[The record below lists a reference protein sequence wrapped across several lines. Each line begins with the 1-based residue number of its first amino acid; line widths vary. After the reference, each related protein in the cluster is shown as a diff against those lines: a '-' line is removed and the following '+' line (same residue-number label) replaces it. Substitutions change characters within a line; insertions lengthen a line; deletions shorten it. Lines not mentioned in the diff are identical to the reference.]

1 MLPYILFILLTFC
14 LSVLYDG
21 QAEYTRTKKVWYI
34 IVGIY
39 LVLLAGFRNGVGGD
53 TQLYMASFEYVPS
66 TWGELNEF
74 ISDEL
79 TESGYMPGWS
89 VLVFLCKRWFDSFY
103 AVQFIQ
109 ALIVN
114 IGVLYLFRQYTTH
127 IFLCTLLYG
136 VSYVFFLF
144 NMEVMREAIAVVL
157 CGIGMHSYLRG
168 DKWKF
173 YLLVGISILFHL
185 SALVVLL
192 FPIVR
197 FKQINIKT
205 MVLAF
210 FAALFLYLLSDVIV
224 NYLPSLLGSRVD
236 RTAEKIFLYS
246 DVTLNLFG
254 FMENTIRYLGIYAGI
269 VFFAQWSLG
278 EDEQRQKDYAKYMSF
293 YLLITILIC
302 GFIGF
307 SRFRNYTLIFF
318 LIMLTEFIYH
328 YKSQLYTNAIIKL
341 IVLAGFVFYT
351 GQYYMTYYPGCK
363 GYKYEFYYPYT
374 SILDENVDTSKREDM
389 HGEANVKVDYSREK
403 NQ

>member
-14 LSVLYDG
+14 LSLRFDG

-53 TQLYMASFEYVPS
+53 TQLYMQDFEYVPS

-74 ISDEL
+74 VTDSL

-89 VLVFLCKRWFDSFY
+89 ILVFLCKRWFDSFY
-103 AVQFIQ
+103 AVQLAQ

-114 IGVLYLFRQYTTH
+114 IGILYLFRQYTTH

-168 DKWKF
+168 EKWKF
-173 YLLVGISILFHL
+173 YLLVGISILFHI
-185 SALVVLL
+185 SALVALL
-192 FPIVR
+192 FPFVR
-197 FKQINIKT
+197 LKQINIKT
-205 MVLAF
+205 MIMAF
-210 FAALFLYLLSDVIV
+210 FAALLLFLLSDVIV
-224 NYLPSLLGSRVD
+224 NYLPSLLESSVNRIV
-236 RTAEKIFLYS
+236 EKIFLYS
-246 DVTLNLFG
+246 EITLNLFG
-254 FMENTIRYLGIYAGI
+254 FLENAFRYLIINAGI
-269 VFFAQWSLG
+269 VFFAQWSIG
-278 EDEQRQKDYAKYMSF
+278 EDEQRQKDYTKYMSF
-293 YLLITILIC
+293 YLIITVLIC

-351 GQYYMTYYPGCK
+351 SRYYMTYYPGSH

-374 SILDENVDTSKREDM
+374 SMFEEDVDNSKREDM
-389 HGEANVKVDYSREK
+389 HEESFDNNTFSRKK
-403 NQ
+403 N

>member
-1 MLPYILFILLTFC
+1 MLPYVLFILLTFG
-14 LSVLYDG
+14 LSVFYDG

-34 IVGIY
+34 FVGIY

-53 TQLYMASFEYVPS
+53 TQLYMSAFDDVPS
-66 TWGELNEF
+66 SWGELNEF

-79 TESGYMPGWS
+79 LDSGYMPGWS
-89 VLVFLCKRWFDSFY
+89 ILVFLCKRWFDSFY
-103 AVQFIQ
+103 AVQLIQ

-114 IGVLYLFRQYTTH
+114 IGILYLFRQYTTH

-144 NMEVMREAIAVVL
+144 NMEVMREAISVVL
-157 CGIGMHSYLRG
+157 CGIGMHNYLRG

-173 YLLVGISILFHL
+173 YVLVGISILFHI
-185 SALVVLL
+185 SALIVLL
-192 FPIVR
+192 FPLVR
-197 FKQINIKT
+197 LKKINIQI
-205 MVLAF
+205 MILAF
-210 FAALFLYLLSDVIV
+210 IASLFLFLLSDVVV
-224 NYLPSLLGSRVD
+224 NYLPSLLGTQANSIV
-236 RTAEKIFLYS
+236 EKIFMYS
-246 DVTLNLFG
+246 DITLNLFG
-254 FMENTIRYLGIYAGI
+254 FIENTILYLVINAGI
-269 VFFAQWSLG
+269 VFFAQSSLG

-293 YLLITILIC
+293 YLIITILIC

-341 IVLAGFVFYT
+341 FVLAGFVFYT
-351 GQYYMTYYPGCK
+351 GQYYTTYYPGSH

-374 SILDENVDTSKREDM
+374 SILDENIDTSKREDM
-389 HGEANVKVDYSREK
+389 HEEADVKVDYSRQK
-403 NQ
+403 N

>member
-1 MLPYILFILLTFC
+1 MPPYILFILLTFC
-14 LSVLYDG
+14 LSLRFDG

-34 IVGIY
+34 IVGVY

-53 TQLYMASFEYVPS
+53 TQLYMQDFEYVPS

-89 VLVFLCKRWFDSFY
+89 ILVFLCKRWFDSFY
-103 AVQFIQ
+103 AVQLAQ

-114 IGVLYLFRQYTTH
+114 IGILYLFRQYTTH
-127 IFLCTLLYG
+127 IFLCVLLYG
-136 VSYVFFLF
+136 ISNTFFLF
-144 NMEVMREAIAVVL
+144 NTEVMREAIAVVL

-168 DKWKF
+168 EKWKF
-173 YLLVGISILFHL
+173 YLLVGISILFHI
-185 SALVVLL
+185 SALVALL
-192 FPIVR
+192 FPFVR

-205 MVLAF
+205 MIMAF
-210 FAALFLYLLSDVIV
+210 LAALFLYLLSDVVV
-224 NYLPSLLGSRVD
+224 NYLPSLLGTQANRIV
-236 RTAEKIFLYS
+236 EKIFKYS
-246 DVTLNLFG
+246 DITLNLFG
-254 FMENTIRYLGIYAGI
+254 FIENTIRYLVINAGI
-269 VFFAQWSLG
+269 VFFAQWSIG
-278 EDEQRQKDYAKYMSF
+278 EDEQRQKDYTKYMSF
-293 YLLITILIC
+293 YLIITVLIC

-341 IVLAGFVFYT
+341 IVLAGFVFNT
-351 GQYYMTYYPGCK
+351 CQYYMTYYPGCN
-363 GYKYEFYYPYT
+363 GYKYEFFYPYT

-389 HGEANVKVDYSREK
+389 HGEANAQTIYSRTK
-403 NQ
+403 N

>member
-1 MLPYILFILLTFC
+1 MLLYILFILLTFG
-14 LSVLYDG
+14 LSVFYDG

-103 AVQFIQ
+103 AVQLAQ

-114 IGVLYLFRQYTTH
+114 IGILYLFRQYTTH

-168 DKWKF
+168 NKWKF
-173 YLLVGISILFHL
+173 YLLVAISILFHI

-192 FPIVR
+192 FPFVR
-197 FKQINIKT
+197 FKQINFKT

-210 FAALFLYLLSDVIV
+210 VAALSLFLLSDVVV
-224 NYLPSLLGSRVD
+224 NYLPSMLGTAAN
-236 RTAEKIFLYS
+236 RTIEKIFLYS
-246 DVTLNLFG
+246 EITLNLFG
-254 FMENTIRYLGIYAGI
+254 FLENAIRYLVINAGI
-269 VFFAQWSLG
+269 VFFAQWSIG
-278 EDEQRQKDYAKYMSF
+278 EDEQRQKDYTKYMSF
-293 YLLITILIC
+293 YLIITILIC

-307 SRFRNYTLIFF
+307 TRFRNYTMIFF

-328 YKSQLYTNAIIKL
+328 YKSQLYTNAIFKL
-341 IVLAGFVFYT
+341 IVLAGFVFYS
-351 GQYYMTYYPGCK
+351 GRYYTTYYPGCN

-374 SILDENVDTSKREDM
+374 SILDENIDTSKREDM
-389 HGEANVKVDYSREK
+389 HEEANVKVDYSRQK
-403 NQ
+403 N

>member
-1 MLPYILFILLTFC
+1 MLPYILVILLTFC
-14 LSVLYDG
+14 LSLRFDG

-53 TQLYMASFEYVPS
+53 TQLYMQDFEYVPS

-79 TESGYMPGWS
+79 TESGHMPGWS

-103 AVQFIQ
+103 AVQLAQ

-114 IGVLYLFRQYTTH
+114 IGILYLFRQYTTH

-157 CGIGMHSYLRG
+157 CGIGMHNYLRG
-168 DKWKF
+168 EKWKF
-173 YLLVGISILFHL
+173 YLLVGISILFHI
-185 SALVVLL
+185 SALVALL
-192 FPIVR
+192 FPFVR
-197 FKQINIKT
+197 LKQINIKT
-205 MVLAF
+205 MIMAF
-210 FAALFLYLLSDVIV
+210 FAALLLFLLSDVIV
-224 NYLPSLLGSRVD
+224 NYLPSLLGSSVNRIV
-236 RTAEKIFLYS
+236 EKIFLYS
-246 DVTLNLFG
+246 EITLNLFG
-254 FMENTIRYLGIYAGI
+254 FLENAFRYLIINAGI
-269 VFFAQWSLG
+269 VFFAQWSIG
-278 EDEQRQKDYAKYMSF
+278 EDEQRQKDYTKYMSF
-293 YLLITILIC
+293 YLIITVLIC

-351 GQYYMTYYPGCK
+351 SRYYMTYYPGSH

-389 HGEANVKVDYSREK
+389 HEESFDNNTFSRKK
-403 NQ
+403 N

>member
-14 LSVLYDG
+14 LSLRFDG

-53 TQLYMASFEYVPS
+53 TQLYMQDFEYVPS

-89 VLVFLCKRWFDSFY
+89 ILVFLCKRWFDSFY
-103 AVQFIQ
+103 AVQLAQ

-114 IGVLYLFRQYTTH
+114 IGILYLFRQYTTH

-157 CGIGMHSYLRG
+157 CGIGMHNYLRG
-168 DKWKF
+168 EKWKF
-173 YLLVGISILFHL
+173 YLLVGISILFHI
-185 SALVVLL
+185 SALVALL
-192 FPIVR
+192 FPFVR
-197 FKQINIKT
+197 LKQINIKT
-205 MVLAF
+205 MIMAF
-210 FAALFLYLLSDVIV
+210 FAALLLFLLSDVIV
-224 NYLPSLLGSRVD
+224 NYLPSLLGSSVNRIV
-236 RTAEKIFLYS
+236 EKIFLYS

-254 FMENTIRYLGIYAGI
+254 FLENAIRYLVINAGI
-269 VFFAQWSLG
+269 VFFAQWSIG
-278 EDEQRQKDYAKYMSF
+278 EDEQRQKDYIKYMSF
-293 YLLITILIC
+293 YLIITVLIC

-318 LIMLTEFIYH
+318 LIILTEFIYH

-351 GQYYMTYYPGCK
+351 SRYYMTYYPGSH

-374 SILDENVDTSKREDM
+374 SMFEEDVDNSKREDM
-389 HGEANVKVDYSREK
+389 HEESFDNNTFSRKK
-403 NQ
+403 N

>member
-14 LSVLYDG
+14 LSLRFDG

-34 IVGIY
+34 IVGVY

-53 TQLYMASFEYVPS
+53 TQLYMQDFEYVPS

-74 ISDEL
+74 IYDEL

-89 VLVFLCKRWFDSFY
+89 ILVFLCKRWFDSFY
-103 AVQFIQ
+103 AVQLAQ

-114 IGVLYLFRQYTTH
+114 IGILYLFRQYTTH

-168 DKWKF
+168 EKWKF
-173 YLLVGISILFHL
+173 YLLVGISILFHI
-185 SALVVLL
+185 SALVALL
-192 FPIVR
+192 FPFVR
-197 FKQINIKT
+197 LKQINIKT
-205 MVLAF
+205 MIMAF
-210 FAALFLYLLSDVIV
+210 FAALFLFLLSDVIV
-224 NYLPSLLGSRVD
+224 NYLPSLLESSVNRIV
-236 RTAEKIFLYS
+236 EKIFLYS
-246 DVTLNLFG
+246 EITLNLFG
-254 FMENTIRYLGIYAGI
+254 FLENAFRYLIINAGI
-269 VFFAQWSLG
+269 VFFAQWSIG
-278 EDEQRQKDYAKYMSF
+278 EDEQRQKDYSKYMSF
-293 YLLITILIC
+293 YLIITVLIC

-351 GQYYMTYYPGCK
+351 SRYYMTYYPGSH

-374 SILDENVDTSKREDM
+374 SMFEEDVDNSKREDM
-389 HGEANVKVDYSREK
+389 HEESFDNNTFSRKK
-403 NQ
+403 N

>member
-14 LSVLYDG
+14 LSLRFDG

-53 TQLYMASFEYVPS
+53 TQLYMQDFEYVPS

-89 VLVFLCKRWFDSFY
+89 ILVFLCKRWFDSFY
-103 AVQFIQ
+103 AVQLAQ

-114 IGVLYLFRQYTTH
+114 IGILYLFRQYTTH

-144 NMEVMREAIAVVL
+144 NMEVMREAISVVL
-157 CGIGMHSYLRG
+157 CGIGMHNYLRG
-168 DKWKF
+168 EKWKF
-173 YLLVGISILFHL
+173 YLLVGISILFHI
-185 SALVVLL
+185 SALVALL
-192 FPIVR
+192 FPFVR
-197 FKQINIKT
+197 LKQINIKT
-205 MVLAF
+205 MIMAF
-210 FAALFLYLLSDVIV
+210 FAALLLFLLSDVIV
-224 NYLPSLLGSRVD
+224 NYLPSLLGSSVNRIV
-236 RTAEKIFLYS
+236 EKIFLYS
-246 DVTLNLFG
+246 EITLNLFG
-254 FMENTIRYLGIYAGI
+254 FLENAIRYLIINAGI
-269 VFFAQWSLG
+269 VFFAQWSIG
-278 EDEQRQKDYAKYMSF
+278 EDEQRQKDYIKYMSF
-293 YLLITILIC
+293 YLIITVLIC

-351 GQYYMTYYPGCK
+351 SRYYMTYYPGSH

-389 HGEANVKVDYSREK
+389 HSEANVKVDYSRQK
-403 NQ
+403 N

>member
-14 LSVLYDG
+14 LSLRFDG

-34 IVGIY
+34 IVGVY

-53 TQLYMASFEYVPS
+53 TQLYMQDFEYVPS

-89 VLVFLCKRWFDSFY
+89 ILVFLCKRWFDSFY
-103 AVQFIQ
+103 AVQLAQ

-114 IGVLYLFRQYTTH
+114 IGILYLFRQYTTH

-168 DKWKF
+168 EKWKF
-173 YLLVGISILFHL
+173 YLLVGISILFHI
-185 SALVVLL
+185 SALVALL
-192 FPIVR
+192 FPFVR
-197 FKQINIKT
+197 LKQINIKT
-205 MVLAF
+205 MIMAF
-210 FAALFLYLLSDVIV
+210 FAALLLFLLSDVIV
-224 NYLPSLLGSRVD
+224 NYLPSLLGSSVNRIV
-236 RTAEKIFLYS
+236 EKIFLYS

-254 FMENTIRYLGIYAGI
+254 FLENAIRYLVINAGI
-269 VFFAQWSLG
+269 VFFAQWSIG
-278 EDEQRQKDYAKYMSF
+278 EDEQRQKDYIKYMSF
-293 YLLITILIC
+293 YLIITVLIC

-351 GQYYMTYYPGCK
+351 SRYYMTYYPGSH

-389 HGEANVKVDYSREK
+389 HEESFDNNTFSRKK
-403 NQ
+403 N

>member
-14 LSVLYDG
+14 LSLRFDG

-34 IVGIY
+34 IVGVY

-53 TQLYMASFEYVPS
+53 TQLYMQDFEYVPS

-89 VLVFLCKRWFDSFY
+89 ILVFLCKRWFDSFY
-103 AVQFIQ
+103 AVQLAQ

-114 IGVLYLFRQYTTH
+114 IGILYLFRQYTTH

-168 DKWKF
+168 EKWKF
-173 YLLVGISILFHL
+173 YLLVGISILFHI
-185 SALVVLL
+185 SALVALL
-192 FPIVR
+192 FPFVR
-197 FKQINIKT
+197 LKQINIKT
-205 MVLAF
+205 MIMAF
-210 FAALFLYLLSDVIV
+210 FAALLLFLLSDVIV
-224 NYLPSLLGSRVD
+224 NYLPSLLESSVNRIV
-236 RTAEKIFLYS
+236 EKIFLYS
-246 DVTLNLFG
+246 EITLNLFG
-254 FMENTIRYLGIYAGI
+254 FLENAFRYLIINAGI
-269 VFFAQWSLG
+269 VFFAQWSIG
-278 EDEQRQKDYAKYMSF
+278 EDEQRQKDYIKYMSF
-293 YLLITILIC
+293 YLIITVLIC

-351 GQYYMTYYPGCK
+351 SRYYMTYYPGSH

-389 HGEANVKVDYSREK
+389 HEESFDNNTFSRKK
-403 NQ
+403 N

>member
-21 QAEYTRTKKVWYI
+21 QAEYTRTKKAWYI

-39 LVLLAGFRNGVGGD
+39 LVLLAGLRNGVGGD
-53 TQLYMASFEYVPS
+53 TQLYMADFEYVPS
-66 TWGELNEF
+66 AWGELNEF
-74 ISDEL
+74 VTDSL

-89 VLVFLCKRWFDSFY
+89 ILVFLCKRWFDSFY
-103 AVQFIQ
+103 AVQLVQ

-114 IGVLYLFRQYTTH
+114 IGILYLFRQYTTH

-136 VSYVFFLF
+136 ISYVFFLF

-157 CGIGMHSYLRG
+157 CGIGMHCYLRG
-168 DKWKF
+168 EKWKF
-173 YLLVGISILFHL
+173 YLLVGISILFHI

-192 FPIVR
+192 FPFVR
-197 FKQINIKT
+197 FKQINTKT
-205 MVLAF
+205 MIMAF
-210 FAALFLYLLSDVIV
+210 FAALFLFLLSDVVV
-224 NYLPSLLGSRVD
+224 NYLPSLLGSTIN
-236 RTAEKIFLYS
+236 RTVEKIFLYS
-246 DVTLNLFG
+246 EITLNLFG
-254 FMENTIRYLGIYAGI
+254 FLENTIQYLVINAGI

-278 EDEQRQKDYAKYMSF
+278 EDEQKQKDYARYMSF
-293 YLLITILIC
+293 YLIITVLIC

-351 GQYYMTYYPGCK
+351 SRYYMTYYPGSH

-374 SILDENVDTSKREDM
+374 SIFDENVDTSKREGM
-389 HGEANVKVDYSREK
+389 HEEANVKVDYSRQK
-403 NQ
+403 N

>member
-1 MLPYILFILLTFC
+1 MLPYVLFILLTFG

-21 QAEYTRTKKVWYI
+21 QAEYTSTKKVWYI

-39 LVLLAGFRNGVGGD
+39 LILLAGFRNGVGGD
-53 TQLYMASFEYVPS
+53 TQLYMSAFDDVPS
-66 TWGELNEF
+66 TWEDLSEF
-74 ISDEL
+74 INDEL
-79 TESGYMPGWS
+79 VESSYMPGWS
-89 VLVFLCKRWFDSFY
+89 ILVFLCKRWFDSFY
-103 AVQFIQ
+103 AVQLAQ

-114 IGVLYLFRQYTTH
+114 IGILYLFRQYTTH

-168 DKWKF
+168 NKWKF
-173 YLLVGISILFHL
+173 YLLVAISILFHI

-192 FPIVR
+192 FPFVR

-210 FAALFLYLLSDVIV
+210 VAALSLFLLSDVVV
-224 NYLPSLLGSRVD
+224 NYLPSMLGTAAN
-236 RTAEKIFLYS
+236 RTIEKIFLYS
-246 DVTLNLFG
+246 EITLNLFG
-254 FMENTIRYLGIYAGI
+254 FLENAIRYLVINAGI
-269 VFFAQWSLG
+269 VFFAQWSIG
-278 EDEQRQKDYAKYMSF
+278 EDEQRQKDYTKYMSF
-293 YLLITILIC
+293 YLIITVLIC

-307 SRFRNYTLIFF
+307 TRFRNYTLIFF

-328 YKSQLYTNAIIKL
+328 YKSQLNTNAIIKL

-351 GQYYMTYYPGCK
+351 GQYYMTYYPGSH

-389 HGEANVKVDYSREK
+389 HEEANVKVDYSRQK
-403 NQ
+403 N

>member
-14 LSVLYDG
+14 LSLRFDG

-34 IVGIY
+34 IVGVY

-53 TQLYMASFEYVPS
+53 TQLYMQDFEYVPS

-89 VLVFLCKRWFDSFY
+89 ILVFLCKRWFDSFY
-103 AVQFIQ
+103 AVQLAQ

-114 IGVLYLFRQYTTH
+114 IGILYLFRQYTTH

-157 CGIGMHSYLRG
+157 CGIGMHHYLRG
-168 DKWKF
+168 EKWKF
-173 YLLVGISILFHL
+173 YLLVGISILFHI
-185 SALVVLL
+185 SALVALL
-192 FPIVR
+192 FPFVR
-197 FKQINIKT
+197 LKQINIKT
-205 MVLAF
+205 MIMAF
-210 FAALFLYLLSDVIV
+210 FAALLLFLFSDVIV
-224 NYLPSLLGSRVD
+224 NYLPSLLGSSVNRIV
-236 RTAEKIFLYS
+236 EKIFLYS

-254 FMENTIRYLGIYAGI
+254 FLENAIRYLVINAGI
-269 VFFAQWSLG
+269 VFFAQWSIG
-278 EDEQRQKDYAKYMSF
+278 EDEQRQKDYTKYMSF
-293 YLLITILIC
+293 YLIITVLIC

-351 GQYYMTYYPGCK
+351 SRYYMTYYPGSH

-389 HGEANVKVDYSREK
+389 HEESFDNNTFSRKK
-403 NQ
+403 N

>member
-14 LSVLYDG
+14 LSLRFDG

-53 TQLYMASFEYVPS
+53 TQLYMQDFEYVPS

-79 TESGYMPGWS
+79 TESGHMPGWS

-103 AVQFIQ
+103 AVQLAQ

-114 IGVLYLFRQYTTH
+114 IGILYLFRQYTTH

-157 CGIGMHSYLRG
+157 CGIGMHNYLRG
-168 DKWKF
+168 EKWKF
-173 YLLVGISILFHL
+173 YLLVGISILFHI
-185 SALVVLL
+185 SALVALL
-192 FPIVR
+192 FPFVR
-197 FKQINIKT
+197 LKQINIKT
-205 MVLAF
+205 MIMAF
-210 FAALFLYLLSDVIV
+210 FAALLLFLLSDVIV
-224 NYLPSLLGSRVD
+224 NYLPSLLGSSVNRIV
-236 RTAEKIFLYS
+236 EKIFLYS

-254 FMENTIRYLGIYAGI
+254 FLENSIRYLVINAGI
-269 VFFAQWSLG
+269 VFFAQWSIG
-278 EDEQRQKDYAKYMSF
+278 EDEQRQKDYTKYMSF
-293 YLLITILIC
+293 YLIITVLIC

-351 GQYYMTYYPGCK
+351 SRYYMTYYPGSH

-389 HGEANVKVDYSREK
+389 HEESFDNNTFSRKK
-403 NQ
+403 N

>member
-14 LSVLYDG
+14 LSLRFDG

-34 IVGIY
+34 IVGVY

-53 TQLYMASFEYVPS
+53 TQLYMQDFEYVPS

-89 VLVFLCKRWFDSFY
+89 ILVFLCKRWFDSFY
-103 AVQFIQ
+103 AVQLAQ

-114 IGVLYLFRQYTTH
+114 IGILYLFRQYTTH

-168 DKWKF
+168 EKWKF
-173 YLLVGISILFHL
+173 YLLVGISILFHI
-185 SALVVLL
+185 SALVALL
-192 FPIVR
+192 FPFVR
-197 FKQINIKT
+197 LKQINIKT
-205 MVLAF
+205 MIMAF
-210 FAALFLYLLSDVIV
+210 FAALLLFLFSDVIV
-224 NYLPSLLGSRVD
+224 NYLPSLLGSSVNRIV
-236 RTAEKIFLYS
+236 EKIFLYS

-254 FMENTIRYLGIYAGI
+254 FLENAIRYLVINAGI
-269 VFFAQWSLG
+269 VFFAQWSIG
-278 EDEQRQKDYAKYMSF
+278 EDEQRQKDYTKYMSF
-293 YLLITILIC
+293 YLIITVLIC

-351 GQYYMTYYPGCK
+351 SRYYMTYYPGSH

-389 HGEANVKVDYSREK
+389 HEESFDNNTFSRKK
-403 NQ
+403 N

>member
-14 LSVLYDG
+14 LSLRFDG

-53 TQLYMASFEYVPS
+53 TQLYMQDFEYVPS

-89 VLVFLCKRWFDSFY
+89 ILVFLCKRWFDSFY
-103 AVQFIQ
+103 AVQLAQ

-114 IGVLYLFRQYTTH
+114 IGILYLFRQYTTH

-157 CGIGMHSYLRG
+157 CGIGMHNYLRG
-168 DKWKF
+168 EKWKF
-173 YLLVGISILFHL
+173 YLLVGISILFHI
-185 SALVVLL
+185 SALVALL
-192 FPIVR
+192 FPFVR
-197 FKQINIKT
+197 LKQINIKT
-205 MVLAF
+205 MIMAF
-210 FAALFLYLLSDVIV
+210 FAALLLFLLSDVIV
-224 NYLPSLLGSRVD
+224 NYLPSLLGSSVNRIV
-236 RTAEKIFLYS
+236 EKIFLYS

-254 FMENTIRYLGIYAGI
+254 FLENAIRYLVINAGI
-269 VFFAQWSLG
+269 VFFAQWSIG
-278 EDEQRQKDYAKYMSF
+278 EDEQRQKDYIKYMSF
-293 YLLITILIC
+293 YLIITVLIC

-351 GQYYMTYYPGCK
+351 SRYYMTYYPGSH

-374 SILDENVDTSKREDM
+374 SMFEEDVDNSKREDM
-389 HGEANVKVDYSREK
+389 HEESFDNNTFSRKK
-403 NQ
+403 N

>member
-14 LSVLYDG
+14 LSLRFDG

-53 TQLYMASFEYVPS
+53 TQLYMQDFEYVPS

-74 ISDEL
+74 VTDSL
-79 TESGYMPGWS
+79 TESGHMPGWS

-103 AVQFIQ
+103 AVQLAQ

-114 IGVLYLFRQYTTH
+114 IGILYLFRQYTTH

-157 CGIGMHSYLRG
+157 CGIGMHNYLRG
-168 DKWKF
+168 EKWKF
-173 YLLVGISILFHL
+173 YLLVGISILFHI
-185 SALVVLL
+185 SALVALL
-192 FPIVR
+192 FPFVR
-197 FKQINIKT
+197 LKQINIKT
-205 MVLAF
+205 MIMAF
-210 FAALFLYLLSDVIV
+210 FAALLLFLLSDVIV
-224 NYLPSLLGSRVD
+224 NYLPSLLGSSVNRIV
-236 RTAEKIFLYS
+236 EKIFLYS

-254 FMENTIRYLGIYAGI
+254 FLENSIRYLVINAGI
-269 VFFAQWSLG
+269 VFFAQWSIG
-278 EDEQRQKDYAKYMSF
+278 EDEQRQKDYTKYMSF
-293 YLLITILIC
+293 YLIITVLIC

-351 GQYYMTYYPGCK
+351 SRYYMTYYPGSH

-389 HGEANVKVDYSREK
+389 HEESFDNNTFSRKK
-403 NQ
+403 N

>member
-14 LSVLYDG
+14 LSLRFDG

-34 IVGIY
+34 IVGVY

-53 TQLYMASFEYVPS
+53 TQLYMQDFEYVPS

-89 VLVFLCKRWFDSFY
+89 ILVFLCKRWFDSFY
-103 AVQFIQ
+103 AVQLAQ

-114 IGVLYLFRQYTTH
+114 IGILYLFRQYTTH

-168 DKWKF
+168 EKWKF
-173 YLLVGISILFHL
+173 YLLVGISILFHI
-185 SALVVLL
+185 SALVALL
-192 FPIVR
+192 FPFVR
-197 FKQINIKT
+197 LKQINIKT
-205 MVLAF
+205 MIMAF
-210 FAALFLYLLSDVIV
+210 FAALLLFLFSDVIV
-224 NYLPSLLGSRVD
+224 NYLPSLLGSSVNRIV
-236 RTAEKIFLYS
+236 EKIFLYS

-254 FMENTIRYLGIYAGI
+254 FLENAIRYLVINAGI
-269 VFFAQWSLG
+269 VFFAQWSIG
-278 EDEQRQKDYAKYMSF
+278 EDEQRQKDYIKYMSF
-293 YLLITILIC
+293 YLIITVLIC

-351 GQYYMTYYPGCK
+351 SRYYMTYYPGSH

-389 HGEANVKVDYSREK
+389 HEESFDNNTFSRKK
-403 NQ
+403 N

>member
-14 LSVLYDG
+14 LSLRFDG

-53 TQLYMASFEYVPS
+53 TQLYMQDFEYVPS

-79 TESGYMPGWS
+79 TESGHMPGWS

-103 AVQFIQ
+103 AVQLAQ

-114 IGVLYLFRQYTTH
+114 IGILYLFRQYTTH

-157 CGIGMHSYLRG
+157 CGIGMHNYLRG
-168 DKWKF
+168 EKWKF
-173 YLLVGISILFHL
+173 YLLVGISILFHI
-185 SALVVLL
+185 SALVALL
-192 FPIVR
+192 FPFVR
-197 FKQINIKT
+197 LKQINIKT
-205 MVLAF
+205 MIMAF
-210 FAALFLYLLSDVIV
+210 FAALLLFLLSDVIV
-224 NYLPSLLGSRVD
+224 NYLPSLLGSSVNRIV
-236 RTAEKIFLYS
+236 EKIFLYS

-254 FMENTIRYLGIYAGI
+254 FLENSIRYLVINAGI
-269 VFFAQWSLG
+269 VFFAQWSIG
-278 EDEQRQKDYAKYMSF
+278 EDEQRQKDYTKYMSF
-293 YLLITILIC
+293 YLIITVLIC

-351 GQYYMTYYPGCK
+351 SRYYMTYYPGSH

-389 HGEANVKVDYSREK
+389 HEESFDNNTFSRQK
-403 NQ
+403 N

>member
-14 LSVLYDG
+14 LSLRFDG

-53 TQLYMASFEYVPS
+53 TQLYMQDFEYVPS

-89 VLVFLCKRWFDSFY
+89 ILVFLCKRWFDSFY
-103 AVQFIQ
+103 AVQLAQ

-114 IGVLYLFRQYTTH
+114 IGILYLFRQYTTH

-157 CGIGMHSYLRG
+157 CGIGMHNYLRG
-168 DKWKF
+168 EKWKF
-173 YLLVGISILFHL
+173 YLLVGISILFHI
-185 SALVVLL
+185 SALVALL
-192 FPIVR
+192 FPFVR
-197 FKQINIKT
+197 LKQINIKT
-205 MVLAF
+205 MIMAF
-210 FAALFLYLLSDVIV
+210 FAALLLFLFSDVIV
-224 NYLPSLLGSRVD
+224 NYLPSLLGSSVNRIV
-236 RTAEKIFLYS
+236 EKIFLYS
-246 DVTLNLFG
+246 EITLNLFG
-254 FMENTIRYLGIYAGI
+254 FLENAIRYLIINAGI
-269 VFFAQWSLG
+269 VFFAQWSIG
-278 EDEQRQKDYAKYMSF
+278 EDEQRQKDYTKYMSF
-293 YLLITILIC
+293 YLIITVLIC

-351 GQYYMTYYPGCK
+351 SRYYMTYYPGSH

-389 HGEANVKVDYSREK
+389 HSEANVKVDYSRQK
-403 NQ
+403 N

>member
-1 MLPYILFILLTFC
+1 MLPYILFILLTFG

-74 ISDEL
+74 VTDSL

-89 VLVFLCKRWFDSFY
+89 ILVFLCKRWFDSFY
-103 AVQFIQ
+103 AVQLAQ

-114 IGVLYLFRQYTTH
+114 IGILYLFRQYTTH

-136 VSYVFFLF
+136 VSYVFFLL

-168 DKWKF
+168 NKWKF
-173 YLLVGISILFHL
+173 YLLVAISILFHI
-185 SALVVLL
+185 SALVALL
-192 FPIVR
+192 FPLAR
-197 FKQINIKT
+197 LKQINIKT
-205 MVLAF
+205 MIMAF
-210 FAALFLYLLSDVIV
+210 FAALFLFLLSDVIV
-224 NYLPSLLGSRVD
+224 NYLPSLLGSSVNRIV
-236 RTAEKIFLYS
+236 EKIFLYS
-246 DVTLNLFG
+246 EITLNLFG
-254 FMENTIRYLGIYAGI
+254 FLENAFRYLIINAGI
-269 VFFAQWSLG
+269 VFFAQWSIG
-278 EDEQRQKDYAKYMSF
+278 EDEQRQKDYTKYMSF
-293 YLLITILIC
+293 YLIITVLIC

-351 GQYYMTYYPGCK
+351 SRYYMTYYPGSH

-389 HGEANVKVDYSREK
+389 HSEANVKVDYSRQK
-403 NQ
+403 N

>member
-14 LSVLYDG
+14 LSLRFDG

-34 IVGIY
+34 IVGVY

-53 TQLYMASFEYVPS
+53 TQLYMQDFEYVPS

-89 VLVFLCKRWFDSFY
+89 ILVFLCKRWFDSFY
-103 AVQFIQ
+103 AVQLAQ

-114 IGVLYLFRQYTTH
+114 IGILYLFRQYTTH

-157 CGIGMHSYLRG
+157 CGIGMHNYLRG
-168 DKWKF
+168 EKWKF
-173 YLLVGISILFHL
+173 YLLVGISILFHI
-185 SALVVLL
+185 SALVALL
-192 FPIVR
+192 FPFVR
-197 FKQINIKT
+197 LKQINIKT
-205 MVLAF
+205 MIMAF
-210 FAALFLYLLSDVIV
+210 FAALLLFLFSDVIV
-224 NYLPSLLGSRVD
+224 NYLPSLLGSSVNRIV
-236 RTAEKIFLYS
+236 EKIFLYS

-254 FMENTIRYLGIYAGI
+254 FLENAIRYLVINAGI
-269 VFFAQWSLG
+269 VFFAQWSIG
-278 EDEQRQKDYAKYMSF
+278 EDEQRQKDYTKYMSF
-293 YLLITILIC
+293 YLIITVLIC

-351 GQYYMTYYPGCK
+351 SRYYMTYYPGSH

-389 HGEANVKVDYSREK
+389 HEESFDNNTFSRKK
-403 NQ
+403 N

>member
-14 LSVLYDG
+14 LSLRFDG

-34 IVGIY
+34 IVGVY

-53 TQLYMASFEYVPS
+53 TQLYMQDFEYVPS

-89 VLVFLCKRWFDSFY
+89 ILVFLCKRWFDSFY
-103 AVQFIQ
+103 AVQLAQ

-114 IGVLYLFRQYTTH
+114 IGILYLFRQYTTH

-168 DKWKF
+168 EKWKF
-173 YLLVGISILFHL
+173 YLLVGISILFHI
-185 SALVVLL
+185 SALVALL
-192 FPIVR
+192 FPFVR
-197 FKQINIKT
+197 LKQINIKT
-205 MVLAF
+205 MIMAF
-210 FAALFLYLLSDVIV
+210 FAALLLFLLSDVIV
-224 NYLPSLLGSRVD
+224 NYLPSLLGSSVNRIV
-236 RTAEKIFLYS
+236 EKIFLYS

-254 FMENTIRYLGIYAGI
+254 FLENAIRYLVINAGI
-269 VFFAQWSLG
+269 VFFAQWSIG
-278 EDEQRQKDYAKYMSF
+278 EDEQRQKDYIKYMSF
-293 YLLITILIC
+293 YLIITVLIC

-351 GQYYMTYYPGCK
+351 SRYYMTYYPGSH

-374 SILDENVDTSKREDM
+374 SMFEEDVDNSKREDM
-389 HGEANVKVDYSREK
+389 HEESFDNNTFSRKK
-403 NQ
+403 N

>member
-14 LSVLYDG
+14 LSLRFDG

-53 TQLYMASFEYVPS
+53 TQLYMQDFEYVPS

-89 VLVFLCKRWFDSFY
+89 ILVFLCKRWFDSFY
-103 AVQFIQ
+103 AVQLAQ

-114 IGVLYLFRQYTTH
+114 IGILYLFRQYTTH

-157 CGIGMHSYLRG
+157 CGIGMHNYLRG
-168 DKWKF
+168 EKWKF
-173 YLLVGISILFHL
+173 YLLVGISILFHI
-185 SALVVLL
+185 SALVALL
-192 FPIVR
+192 FPFVR
-197 FKQINIKT
+197 LKQINIKT
-205 MVLAF
+205 MIMAF
-210 FAALFLYLLSDVIV
+210 FAALLLFLFSDVIV
-224 NYLPSLLGSRVD
+224 NYLPSLLGSSVNRIV
-236 RTAEKIFLYS
+236 EKIFLYS

-254 FMENTIRYLGIYAGI
+254 FLENAIRYLVINAGI
-269 VFFAQWSLG
+269 VFFAQWSIG
-278 EDEQRQKDYAKYMSF
+278 EDEQRQKDYIKYMSF
-293 YLLITILIC
+293 YLIITVLIC

-351 GQYYMTYYPGCK
+351 SRYYMTYYPGSH

-389 HGEANVKVDYSREK
+389 HEESFDNNTFSRKK
-403 NQ
+403 N

>member
-14 LSVLYDG
+14 LSLRFDG

-53 TQLYMASFEYVPS
+53 TQLYMQDFEYVPS

-79 TESGYMPGWS
+79 TESGHMPGWS

-103 AVQFIQ
+103 AVQLAQ

-114 IGVLYLFRQYTTH
+114 IGILYLFRQYTTH

-157 CGIGMHSYLRG
+157 CGIGMHKYLRG
-168 DKWKF
+168 EKWKF
-173 YLLVGISILFHL
+173 YLLVGISILFHI
-185 SALVVLL
+185 SALVALL
-192 FPIVR
+192 FPFVR
-197 FKQINIKT
+197 LKQINIKT
-205 MVLAF
+205 MIMAF
-210 FAALFLYLLSDVIV
+210 FAALLLFLLSDVIV
-224 NYLPSLLGSRVD
+224 NYLPSLLGSSVNRIV
-236 RTAEKIFLYS
+236 EKIFLYS

-254 FMENTIRYLGIYAGI
+254 FLENSIRYLVINAGI
-269 VFFAQWSLG
+269 VFFAQWSIG
-278 EDEQRQKDYAKYMSF
+278 EDEQRQKDYTKYMSF
-293 YLLITILIC
+293 YLIITVLIC

-351 GQYYMTYYPGCK
+351 SRYYMTYYPGSH

-389 HGEANVKVDYSREK
+389 HEESFDNNTFSRKK
-403 NQ
+403 N

>member
-14 LSVLYDG
+14 LSVFYDR
-21 QAEYTRTKKVWYI
+21 QAEYTRTKKAWYI

-89 VLVFLCKRWFDSFY
+89 ILVFLCKRWFDSFY
-103 AVQFIQ
+103 AVQLAQ

-114 IGVLYLFRQYTTH
+114 IGILYLFRQYTTH

-168 DKWKF
+168 KKWKF
-173 YLLVGISILFHL
+173 YLLVAISILFHI

-192 FPIVR
+192 FPFVR
-197 FKQINIKT
+197 FKQINFKT

-210 FAALFLYLLSDVIV
+210 VAALSLFLLSDVVV
-224 NYLPSLLGSRVD
+224 NYLPSMLGTAAN
-236 RTAEKIFLYS
+236 RTIEKIFLYS
-246 DVTLNLFG
+246 EITLNLFG
-254 FMENTIRYLGIYAGI
+254 FLENAIRYLVINACI
-269 VFFAQWSLG
+269 VFFAQWSIG
-278 EDEQRQKDYAKYMSF
+278 EDEQRQKDYTKYMSF
-293 YLLITILIC
+293 YLIITVLIC

-328 YKSQLYTNAIIKL
+328 YKSQLYTNAIFKL
-341 IVLAGFVFYT
+341 IVLAGFVFYS
-351 GQYYMTYYPGCK
+351 GRYYTTYYPGCN

-374 SILDENVDTSKREDM
+374 SILDENVDTSKREGM
-389 HGEANVKVDYSREK
+389 HEEANVKVDYSRQK
-403 NQ
+403 N

>member
-14 LSVLYDG
+14 LSLRFDG

-34 IVGIY
+34 IVGVY

-53 TQLYMASFEYVPS
+53 TQLYMQDFEYVPS

-89 VLVFLCKRWFDSFY
+89 ILVFLCKRWFDSFY
-103 AVQFIQ
+103 AVQLAQ

-114 IGVLYLFRQYTTH
+114 IGILYLFRQYTTH
-127 IFLCTLLYG
+127 IFLCVLLYG
-136 VSYVFFLF
+136 ISNTFFLF
-144 NMEVMREAIAVVL
+144 NTEVMREAIAVVL

-168 DKWKF
+168 EKWKF
-173 YLLVGISILFHL
+173 YLLVGISILFHI
-185 SALVVLL
+185 SALVALL
-192 FPIVR
+192 FPFVR
-197 FKQINIKT
+197 LKQINIKT
-205 MVLAF
+205 MIMAF
-210 FAALFLYLLSDVIV
+210 FAALLLFLLSDVIV
-224 NYLPSLLGSRVD
+224 NYLPSLLGSSVNRIV
-236 RTAEKIFLYS
+236 EKIFLYS
-246 DVTLNLFG
+246 NVTLNLFG
-254 FMENTIRYLGIYAGI
+254 FLENAIRYLVINAGI
-269 VFFAQWSLG
+269 VFFAQWSIG
-278 EDEQRQKDYAKYMSF
+278 EDEQRQKDYIKYMSF
-293 YLLITILIC
+293 YLIITVLIC

-351 GQYYMTYYPGCK
+351 SRYYMTYYPGSH

-389 HGEANVKVDYSREK
+389 HSEANVKVDYSRQK
-403 NQ
+403 N

>member
-14 LSVLYDG
+14 LSLRFDG

-53 TQLYMASFEYVPS
+53 TQLYMQDFEYVPS

-89 VLVFLCKRWFDSFY
+89 VLVFLCKRWLDSFY
-103 AVQFIQ
+103 AVQLAQ

-114 IGVLYLFRQYTTH
+114 IGILYLFRQYTTH
-127 IFLCTLLYG
+127 IFLRVLLYG
-136 VSYVFFLF
+136 IINTFFLF
-144 NMEVMREAIAVVL
+144 NTEVMREAIAVVL

-168 DKWKF
+168 EKWKF
-173 YLLVGISILFHL
+173 YLLVGISILFHI
-185 SALVVLL
+185 SALVALL
-192 FPIVR
+192 FPFVR

-205 MVLAF
+205 MIMAF
-210 FAALFLYLLSDVIV
+210 LAALFLYLLSDVVV
-224 NYLPSLLGSRVD
+224 NYLPSLLGTQANRIV
-236 RTAEKIFLYS
+236 EKIFKYS
-246 DVTLNLFG
+246 DITLNLFG
-254 FMENTIRYLGIYAGI
+254 FIENTIRYLVINAGI
-269 VFFAQWSLG
+269 VFFAQWSIG
-278 EDEQRQKDYAKYMSF
+278 EDEQRQKDYIKYMSF
-293 YLLITILIC
+293 YLIITVLIC

-351 GQYYMTYYPGCK
+351 SRYYMTYYPGSH

-389 HGEANVKVDYSREK
+389 HEESFDNNTFSRKK
-403 NQ
+403 N

>member
-14 LSVLYDG
+14 LSLRFDG

-34 IVGIY
+34 IVGVY

-53 TQLYMASFEYVPS
+53 TQLYMQDFEYVPS

-89 VLVFLCKRWFDSFY
+89 ILVFLCKRWFDSFY
-103 AVQFIQ
+103 AVQLAQ

-114 IGVLYLFRQYTTH
+114 IGILYLFRQYTTH

-157 CGIGMHSYLRG
+157 CGIGLHSYLRG
-168 DKWKF
+168 EKWKF
-173 YLLVGISILFHL
+173 YLLVGISILFHI
-185 SALVVLL
+185 SALVALL
-192 FPIVR
+192 FPFVR
-197 FKQINIKT
+197 LKQINIKT
-205 MVLAF
+205 MIMAF
-210 FAALFLYLLSDVIV
+210 FAALLLFLFSDVIV
-224 NYLPSLLGSRVD
+224 NYLPSLLGSSVNRIV
-236 RTAEKIFLYS
+236 EKIFLYS

-254 FMENTIRYLGIYAGI
+254 FLENAIRYLVINAGI
-269 VFFAQWSLG
+269 VFFAQWSIG
-278 EDEQRQKDYAKYMSF
+278 EDEQRQKDYIKYMSF
-293 YLLITILIC
+293 YLIITVLIC

-351 GQYYMTYYPGCK
+351 SRYYMTYYPGRH

-389 HGEANVKVDYSREK
+389 HEESFDNNTFSRKK
-403 NQ
+403 N

>member
-1 MLPYILFILLTFC
+1 MLPYVLFILLTFG
-14 LSVLYDG
+14 LSVIYDR

-39 LVLLAGFRNGVGGD
+39 LILLAGFRNGVGGD
-53 TQLYMASFEYVPS
+53 TQLYMSAFDDVPS
-66 TWGELNEF
+66 SWRELNEF

-79 TESGYMPGWS
+79 LDSGYMPGWS

-103 AVQFIQ
+103 AVQLAQ

-114 IGVLYLFRQYTTH
+114 IGILYLFRQYTTH

-136 VSYVFFLF
+136 ISYVFFLF

-157 CGIGMHSYLRG
+157 CGLGMHSYLRG

-173 YLLVGISILFHL
+173 YVLVGISILFHI
-185 SALVVLL
+185 SALIVLL
-192 FPIVR
+192 FPLVR
-197 FKQINIKT
+197 LKKINIQI
-205 MVLAF
+205 MILAF
-210 FAALFLYLLSDVIV
+210 IASLFLFLLSDVVV
-224 NYLPSLLGSRVD
+224 NYLPSLLGTQANSIV
-236 RTAEKIFLYS
+236 EKIFMYS
-246 DVTLNLFG
+246 DITLNLFG
-254 FMENTIRYLGIYAGI
+254 FIENTILYLVINAGI
-269 VFFAQWSLG
+269 VFFAQSSLG

-293 YLLITILIC
+293 YLIITILIC

-341 IVLAGFVFYT
+341 FVLAGFVFYT
-351 GQYYMTYYPGCK
+351 GQYYTTYYPGSH

-374 SILDENVDTSKREDM
+374 SILDGDVDNSKREDM
-389 HGEANVKVDYSREK
+389 HEEADVKVDYSRQK
-403 NQ
+403 N

>member
-1 MLPYILFILLTFC
+1 MLPYVLFILLTFG
-14 LSVLYDG
+14 LSVIYDR

-39 LVLLAGFRNGVGGD
+39 LILLAGFRNGVGGD
-53 TQLYMASFEYVPS
+53 TQLYMSAFDDVPS
-66 TWGELNEF
+66 SWRELNEF

-79 TESGYMPGWS
+79 LDSGYMPGWS
-89 VLVFLCKRWFDSFY
+89 ILVFLCKRWFDSFY
-103 AVQFIQ
+103 AVQLIQ

-114 IGVLYLFRQYTTH
+114 IGILYLFRQYTTH

-144 NMEVMREAIAVVL
+144 NMEVMREAISVVL
-157 CGIGMHSYLRG
+157 CGIGMHNYLRG

-173 YLLVGISILFHL
+173 YVLVGISILFHI
-185 SALVVLL
+185 SALIVLL
-192 FPIVR
+192 FPLVR
-197 FKQINIKT
+197 LKKINIQI
-205 MVLAF
+205 MILAF
-210 FAALFLYLLSDVIV
+210 IASLFLFLLSDVVV
-224 NYLPSLLGSRVD
+224 NYLPSLLGTQANSIV
-236 RTAEKIFLYS
+236 EKIFMYS
-246 DVTLNLFG
+246 DITLNLFG
-254 FMENTIRYLGIYAGI
+254 FIENTILYLVINAGI
-269 VFFAQWSLG
+269 VFFAQSSLG

-293 YLLITILIC
+293 YLIITILIC

-341 IVLAGFVFYT
+341 FVLAGFVFYT
-351 GQYYMTYYPGCK
+351 GQYYTTYYPGSH

-374 SILDENVDTSKREDM
+374 SILDGDVDNSKREDM
-389 HGEANVKVDYSREK
+389 HEEADVKVDYSRQK
-403 NQ
+403 N

>member
-1 MLPYILFILLTFC
+1 MLPYVLFILLTFG
-14 LSVLYDG
+14 LSVFYDG

-34 IVGIY
+34 FVGIY

-53 TQLYMASFEYVPS
+53 TQLYMSAFDDVPS
-66 TWGELNEF
+66 SWGELNEF

-79 TESGYMPGWS
+79 LDSGYMPGWS
-89 VLVFLCKRWFDSFY
+89 ILVFLCKRWFDSFY
-103 AVQFIQ
+103 AVQLIQ

-114 IGVLYLFRQYTTH
+114 IGILYLFRQYTTH

-144 NMEVMREAIAVVL
+144 NMEVMREAISVVL
-157 CGIGMHSYLRG
+157 CCIGMHNYLRG

-173 YLLVGISILFHL
+173 YVLVGISILFHI
-185 SALVVLL
+185 SALIVLL
-192 FPIVR
+192 FPLVR
-197 FKQINIKT
+197 LKKINIQI
-205 MVLAF
+205 MILAF
-210 FAALFLYLLSDVIV
+210 IASLFLFLLSDVVV
-224 NYLPSLLGSRVD
+224 NYLPSLLGTQANSIV
-236 RTAEKIFLYS
+236 EKIFMYS
-246 DVTLNLFG
+246 DITLNLFG
-254 FMENTIRYLGIYAGI
+254 FIENTILYLVINAGI
-269 VFFAQWSLG
+269 VFFAQSSLG

-293 YLLITILIC
+293 YLIITILIC

-341 IVLAGFVFYT
+341 FVLAGFVFYT
-351 GQYYMTYYPGCK
+351 GQYYTTYYPGSH

-374 SILDENVDTSKREDM
+374 SILDENIDTSKREDM
-389 HGEANVKVDYSREK
+389 HEEADVKVDYSRQK
-403 NQ
+403 N

>member
-14 LSVLYDG
+14 LSLRFDG

-34 IVGIY
+34 IVGVY

-53 TQLYMASFEYVPS
+53 TQLYMQDFEYVPS

-89 VLVFLCKRWFDSFY
+89 ILVFLCKRWFDSFY
-103 AVQFIQ
+103 AVQLAQ

-114 IGVLYLFRQYTTH
+114 IGILYLFRQYTTH

-168 DKWKF
+168 EKWKF
-173 YLLVGISILFHL
+173 YLLVGISILFHI
-185 SALVVLL
+185 SALVALL
-192 FPIVR
+192 FPFVR
-197 FKQINIKT
+197 LKQINIKT
-205 MVLAF
+205 MIMAF
-210 FAALFLYLLSDVIV
+210 FAALLLFLLSDVIV
-224 NYLPSLLGSRVD
+224 NYLPSLLGSSVNRIV
-236 RTAEKIFLYS
+236 EKIFLYS

-254 FMENTIRYLGIYAGI
+254 FLENAIRYLVINAGI
-269 VFFAQWSLG
+269 VFFAQWSIG
-278 EDEQRQKDYAKYMSF
+278 EDEQRQKDYTKYMSF
-293 YLLITILIC
+293 YLIITVLIC

-351 GQYYMTYYPGCK
+351 SRYYMTYYPGSH

-389 HGEANVKVDYSREK
+389 HEESFDNNTFSRKK
-403 NQ
+403 N

>member
-14 LSVLYDG
+14 LSLRFDG

-34 IVGIY
+34 IVGVY

-53 TQLYMASFEYVPS
+53 TQLYMQDFEYVPS

-89 VLVFLCKRWFDSFY
+89 ILVFLCKRWFDSFY
-103 AVQFIQ
+103 AVQLAQ

-114 IGVLYLFRQYTTH
+114 IGILYLFRQYTTH

-157 CGIGMHSYLRG
+157 CGIGMHNYLRG
-168 DKWKF
+168 EKWKF
-173 YLLVGISILFHL
+173 YLLVGISILFHI
-185 SALVVLL
+185 SALVALL
-192 FPIVR
+192 FPFVR
-197 FKQINIKT
+197 LKQINIKT
-205 MVLAF
+205 MIMAF
-210 FAALFLYLLSDVIV
+210 FAALLLFLFSDVIV
-224 NYLPSLLGSRVD
+224 NYLPSLLGSSVNRIV
-236 RTAEKIFLYS
+236 EKIFLYS

-254 FMENTIRYLGIYAGI
+254 FLENAIRYLVINAGI
-269 VFFAQWSLG
+269 VFFAQWSIG
-278 EDEQRQKDYAKYMSF
+278 EDEQRQKDYIKYMSF
-293 YLLITILIC
+293 YLIITVLIC

-351 GQYYMTYYPGCK
+351 SRYYMTYYPGSH

-389 HGEANVKVDYSREK
+389 HEESFDNNTFSRKK
-403 NQ
+403 N

>member
-14 LSVLYDG
+14 LSLRFDG

-74 ISDEL
+74 VTDSL

-89 VLVFLCKRWFDSFY
+89 ILVFLCKRWFDSFY
-103 AVQFIQ
+103 AVQLAQ

-114 IGVLYLFRQYTTH
+114 IGILYLFRQYTTH

-157 CGIGMHSYLRG
+157 CGIGMHNYLRG
-168 DKWKF
+168 EKWKF
-173 YLLVGISILFHL
+173 YLLVGISILFHI
-185 SALVVLL
+185 SALVALL
-192 FPIVR
+192 FPFVR
-197 FKQINIKT
+197 LKQINIKT
-205 MVLAF
+205 MIMAF
-210 FAALFLYLLSDVIV
+210 FAALLLFLLSDVIV
-224 NYLPSLLGSRVD
+224 NYLPSLLGSSVNRIV
-236 RTAEKIFLYS
+236 EKIFLYS
-246 DVTLNLFG
+246 EITLNLFG
-254 FMENTIRYLGIYAGI
+254 FLENAIRYLIINAGI
-269 VFFAQWSLG
+269 VFFAQWSIG
-278 EDEQRQKDYAKYMSF
+278 EDEQRQKDYTKYMSF
-293 YLLITILIC
+293 YLIITVLIC

-351 GQYYMTYYPGCK
+351 SRYYMTYYPGSH

-389 HGEANVKVDYSREK
+389 HEESFDNNTFSRKK
-403 NQ
+403 N

>member
-14 LSVLYDG
+14 LSLRFDG

-34 IVGIY
+34 IVGVY

-53 TQLYMASFEYVPS
+53 TQLYMQDFEYVPS

-89 VLVFLCKRWFDSFY
+89 ILVFLCKRWFDSFY
-103 AVQFIQ
+103 AVQLAQ

-114 IGVLYLFRQYTTH
+114 IGILYLFRQYTTH

-144 NMEVMREAIAVVL
+144 HMEVMREAIAVVL

-168 DKWKF
+168 EKWKF
-173 YLLVGISILFHL
+173 YLLVGISILFHI
-185 SALVVLL
+185 SALVALL
-192 FPIVR
+192 FPFVR
-197 FKQINIKT
+197 LKQINIKT
-205 MVLAF
+205 MIMAF
-210 FAALFLYLLSDVIV
+210 FAALFLFLLSDVIV
-224 NYLPSLLGSRVD
+224 NYLPSLLGSSVNRIV
-236 RTAEKIFLYS
+236 EKIFLYS

-254 FMENTIRYLGIYAGI
+254 FLENAIRYLVINAGI
-269 VFFAQWSLG
+269 VFFAQWSIG
-278 EDEQRQKDYAKYMSF
+278 EDEQRQKDYTKYMSF
-293 YLLITILIC
+293 YLIITVLIC

-351 GQYYMTYYPGCK
+351 SRYYMTYYPGSH

-389 HGEANVKVDYSREK
+389 HEESFDNNTFSRKK
-403 NQ
+403 N